1 MKTEKYHGTIPT
13 ILGDAWFGSI
23 RAAVEAADSGIE
35 CIFQVNSNHGLFPKN
50 FIEEH
55 LSDDPGETHSVLTGT
70 NPQNYESVAIGY
82 RYNSKVTL
90 HFVIT
95 KMMALQQKV
104 HLTK

>member
-1 MKTEKYHGTIPT
+1 MKGLDESMSAWRPRTSKNGGVGKEGMKTEKYHGTIPT
-13 ILGDAWFGSI
+13 ILGDAWFVSF

-70 NPQNYESVAIGY
+70 NP
-82 RYNSKVTL
+82 
-90 HFVIT
+90 
-95 KMMALQQKV
+95 
-104 HLTK
+104 